1 MRYAK
6 LGMQDWVVVL
16 VVNGDLDGLVA
27 NSGGTASLFIGD
39 DEELGEQILIGEGGL
54 RVLELRCW
62 GRGWGW
68 VRRGWKLEQLVTNRA
83 GTLMKER
90 YS

>member
-54 RVLELRCW
+54 RVLELLD
-62 GRGWGW
+62 G
-68 VRRGWKLEQLVTNRA
+68 
-83 GTLMKER
+83 
-90 YS
+90 